1 MAVSSFHSTD
11 LSGAY
16 VIDDFYVGDNR
27 GGVTKCFEKDVYL
40 ENGIEFRLNE
50 SFISR
55 SQKNVIRGLHF
66 QLKNP
71 QAKLVTVLNG
81 RVQDYIVDLRPDS
94 STYKNWI
101 CVELSAYNHKSL
113 YVPRGFAHRFVS
125 MEDNTLML
133 YQCNGKNDYETDTG
147 IRYDDP
153 DIGIEWPIDESV
165 AIHSERDLRL
175 PSFNEYLRKP
185 MDLQNIRGGI
195 SRQCNIILSCFYNKV
210 YYREAA

>member
-1 MAVSSFHSTD
+1 MAVFSFHSTD

-27 GGVTKCFEKDVYL
+27 GGFTKCFEKDVYL

-71 QAKLVTVLNG
+71 QAKLVTALNG
-81 RVQDYIVDLRPDS
+81 KVQDYIVDLRPDS

-113 YVPRGFAHRFVS
+113 YVPRGFAHGFVS

-133 YQCNGKNDYETDTG
+133 YQCNGKYDYETDTG

-185 MDLQNIRGGI
+185 MDLQNIRGGDI
-195 SRQCNIILSCFYNKV
+195 KMAQHNIILLL
-210 YYREAA
+210 